1 MKKNI
6 EEFAQNAREKT
17 AARASKNRRDATDE
31 TPTIPTTMTMTTS
44 SLPFTCDE
52 SSLCGSDIEHI
63 VASKKRS
70 ESPNAL
76 LTVTEVH
83 YFRNKTSDDDDDD
96 DDDESSVALVSIVA
110 SEPLKARGDGDMIGT
125 TRFTVSKLLSSALDG
140 AEEGRIACTFTPE
153 GREKASFC
161 SLSENAKKYITECI
175 FKPFSEDNEN
185 LFRID
190 GTCEIFCPM
199 NGTNTGWHRD
209 GFQSGCYIGHALFEE
224 EREADDIDAAPADA
238 AWFEFALIKQNVK
251 DTSED
256 DVQLDFCDSDHLL
269 VKPSNFVAFTSR
281 NAVSIFEDSKIY
293 HRSPRVKS
301 CWDSMERGARKIARF
316 DFVGRD
322 AENNVLLW
330 KMKKNETSRRETAA
344 PTSAASAVAQNASRL
359 CALRR
364 HLLCEQREER
374 AEEKDKDAI
383 DVRFAR
389 YVNESSRPR

>member
-1 MKKNI
+1 
-6 EEFAQNAREKT
+6 
-17 AARASKNRRDATDE
+17 
-31 TPTIPTTMTMTTS
+31 MTTS

-83 YFRNKTSDDDDDD
+83 YFRNKTSDDNDD

-110 SEPLKARGDGDMIGT
+110 SEPLRARGDGDMIGT
-125 TRFTVSKLLSSALDG
+125 TRFTVSKVLSSALDG
-140 AEEGRIACTFTPE
+140 DGEGRIACTFTPE
-153 GREKASFC
+153 GRENASSSC
-161 SLSENAKKYITECI
+161 SLSENAKKYIAECI
-175 FKPFSEDNEN
+175 FKPFSEDNEK

-224 EREADDIDAAPADA
+224 EREAYDTDAAPADA
-238 AWFEFALIKQNVK
+238 AWFEFALIKQNAK
-251 DTSED
+251 DTSEN

-269 VKPSNFVAFTSR
+269 VQPSNFVAFTSR

-322 AENNVLLW
+322 AENNVLHW

-344 PTSAASAVAQNASRL
+344 PTSVAVAQNASRL
-359 CALRR
+359 CELRR
-364 HLLCEQREER
+364 HLLCERREER
-374 AEEKDKDAI
+374 GEEKDKDAI

>member
-1 MKKNI
+1 
-6 EEFAQNAREKT
+6 
-17 AARASKNRRDATDE
+17 
-31 TPTIPTTMTMTTS
+31 MTTS
-44 SLPFTCDE
+44 FLPFTCDE

-83 YFRNKTSDDDDDD
+83 YFRNKTSDDDDD
-96 DDDESSVALVSIVA
+96 ESSVALVSIVA
-110 SEPLKARGDGDMIGT
+110 SEPLRARGDGDMIGT
-125 TRFTVSKLLSSALDG
+125 TRFTVSKVLSSTLDG
-140 AEEGRIACTFTPE
+140 DGEGRIACTFTPE
-153 GREKASFC
+153 GENASSC
-161 SLSENAKKYITECI
+161 SLSENAKKYIAECI
-175 FKPFSEDNEN
+175 FKPFSEDNEK

-190 GTCEIFCPM
+190 GTWEIFCPM

-224 EREADDIDAAPADA
+224 EREPDDTKAAPADA
-238 AWFEFALIKQNVK
+238 AWFEFAVIKQNVK

-269 VKPSNFVAFTSR
+269 VQPSNFVAFTSR

-344 PTSAASAVAQNASRL
+344 AVAQNASRL
-359 CALRR
+359 CELRR

-374 AEEKDKDAI
+374 GEEKDKDAI